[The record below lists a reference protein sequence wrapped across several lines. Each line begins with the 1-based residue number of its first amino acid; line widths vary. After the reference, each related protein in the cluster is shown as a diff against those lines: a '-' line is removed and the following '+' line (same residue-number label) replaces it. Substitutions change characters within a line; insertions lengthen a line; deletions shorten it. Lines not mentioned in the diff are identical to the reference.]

1 MISDIRREYASRS
14 LSEADT
20 DPDPITQFR
29 VWFDEALRSEVFDV
43 NAMSL
48 ATASTAGEP
57 SARIVLLKGVD
68 EQGFVFFTH
77 YDSAKGRDL
86 ARNPRAALL
95 FYWAEL
101 ERQVRIVGAV
111 ARVPRE
117 ASEAYFATRP
127 VESQWAAW
135 SARQSS
141 ELATR
146 ADWSGSSAKSS
157 SALPISRSP
166 ARRTGVAFA
175 WRRSESSS
183 GRGDR
188 RDCTIGCSTQSSTMA
203 PGAACGWHRDGA
215 GEATPTF
222 PPPRPPPRPPPAH
235 A

>member
-20 DPDPITQFR
+20 DPNPITQFR
-29 VWFDEALRSEVFDV
+29 AWFDEALRSEVFDV

-68 EQGFVFFTH
+68 EEGFVFFTQ

-86 ARNPRAALL
+86 ASNPRAALL

-146 ADWSGSSAKSS
+146 DDLERQFGEIRQRFGDQPVPCPPDWGGFHVTAERIEFWQGRPSRLHDRLLYTKQHDGSW
-157 SALPISRSP
+157 SRV
-166 ARRTGVAFA
+166 RL
-175 WRRSESSS
+175 
-183 GRGDR
+183 
-188 RDCTIGCSTQSSTMA
+188 A
-203 PGAACGWHRDGA
+203 P
-215 GEATPTF
+215 
-222 PPPRPPPRPPPAH
+222 
-235 A
+235 